1 MPDMM
6 NVRRMAELSKLSLTE
21 EEEFRLSREMEG
33 ILKFARQLQRL
44 DVEGVPPTQ
53 HILDLTNVLR
63 GDEIQLS
70 MPQESILSAAP
81 DREEAYISVPRTV
94 E

>member
-1 MPDMM
+1 MSDMM

-21 EEEFRLSREMEG
+21 AEEIRLSREMEG
-33 ILKFARQLQRL
+33 ILKFARQLQNL
-44 DVEGVPPTQ
+44 DVEGVKPTQ

-63 GDEIQLS
+63 ADEIQSSL
-70 MPQESILSAAP
+70 PQESILSAAP
-81 DREEAYISVPRTV
+81 AREEAYISVPRTV